1 LLAINTKLKQTKAAE
16 MFKVLVVGVPAA
28 YVTGVV
34 AFGGIYLTVYGS
46 RDMTNAIA

>member
-1 LLAINTKLKQTKAAE
+1 

-34 AFGGIYLTVYGS
+34 AFGGAYLTANDSWDLV
-46 RDMTNAIA
+46 NAIA